1 MWWWN
6 WGNRKWGESSPDLR
20 LTTYASDQQSSS
32 CLISMTLGHH
42 CFTEQLHMEPS
53 PNQSVKLRV
62 SLPREITRRVNETK
76 TTTQLQNNEVQKLNS
91 FFKNRLHESNNFHL
105 IQRVLIVKEK
115 SGKWVGY
122 RVEEHELLILM
133 KVPVSVLS
141 LVV

>member
-1 MWWWN
+1 
-6 WGNRKWGESSPDLR
+6 
-20 LTTYASDQQSSS
+20 
-32 CLISMTLGHH
+32 MTLEHH

-91 FFKNRLHESNNFHL
+91 FFKNRLHESNNFQL

-115 SGKWVGY
+115 SGK
-122 RVEEHELLILM
+122 
-133 KVPVSVLS
+133 
-141 LVV
+141 